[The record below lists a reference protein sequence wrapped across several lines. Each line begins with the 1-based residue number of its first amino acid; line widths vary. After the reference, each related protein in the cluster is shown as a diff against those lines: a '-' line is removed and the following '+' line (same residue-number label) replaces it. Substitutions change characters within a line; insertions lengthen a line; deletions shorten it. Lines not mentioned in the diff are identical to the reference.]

1 MTGITSLG
9 TTSLL
14 QFYARSAGITNYSA
28 SSYSVHDNAKL
39 QQVNKQ
45 ITGLNGAAQ
54 ELQTSLKAFSKSGL
68 LSRLLKDEA
77 DSSSFQVLA
86 RDAVDKLV
94 KAYNK
99 IDDIIKSSTYITG
112 EGAKLLDQVRELL
125 NGKDSPGFHELGLS
139 LDKHT
144 GRLKFDDKKF
154 MTALGDSL
162 PTVKKLIFDD
172 KFLASMLDQIA
183 QSVLGKQAG
192 YYFNKPFIV
201 NA

>member
-28 SSYSVHDNAKL
+28 SSYSVQDNAKL

-99 IDDIIKSSTYITG
+99 FDDIIKSSTYITG

-125 NGKDSPGFHELGLS
+125 NGKDSDDFRKLGLS

-144 GRLKFDDKKF
+144 GKLKLDDKKLLAALQDDTS
-154 MTALGDSL
+154 TA
-162 PTVKKLIFDD
+162 KKLIFGD
-172 KFLASMLDQIA
+172 KHLAPMLDEIVK
-183 QSVLGKQAG
+183 SVLGKQAG
-192 YYFNKPFIV
+192 YYFNKPFVV
-201 NA
+201 NV